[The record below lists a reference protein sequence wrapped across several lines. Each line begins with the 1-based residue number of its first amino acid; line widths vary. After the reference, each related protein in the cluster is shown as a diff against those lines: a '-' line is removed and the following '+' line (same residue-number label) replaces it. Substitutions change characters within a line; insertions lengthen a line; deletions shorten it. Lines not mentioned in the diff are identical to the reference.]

1 MSKSAQFLEDLK
13 NKTSDEVFLT
23 YMELTSKS
31 EGEEIY
37 RMLPAI
43 GSGIM
48 RHTHIA
54 KGIEL
59 VYTEMDYYNPCFQSE
74 RKEYDV
80 IEVMYIY
87 EGHAEFEL
95 MNRQF
100 ASGQKGDVLIFNSQT
115 SVKKTAIGKEGMRCM
130 SLVLFADDSVD
141 FLNGF
146 LDTNE
151 FHKDDFFHDARTS
164 DSIISFTADEAL
176 ENHFYEMIKLPGE
189 YSKHHV
195 KLATVQ
201 AILLLLQNHSRR
213 RRNSNLYFS
222 GTTGKKVQQVRKM
235 LSTNLEENISIEK
248 LAELSGLNRT
258 TMQKVFKEMY
268 GTTINEYRTQT
279 RIQEAKNLLVT
290 TKLSITEIAGR
301 CGYTNASKF
310 SDVFKRITGTLP
322 RVWREMK

>member
-1 MSKSAQFLEDLK
+1 MS
-13 NKTSDEVFLT
+13 KTSDEIFLT
-23 YMELTSKS
+23 YMELTSSS

-37 RMLPAI
+37 RMLPAV

-48 RHTHIA
+48 RHTHVA

-59 VYTEMDYYNPCFQSE
+59 VYTEMDYYNPCFQAE

-87 EGHAEFEL
+87 DGKAEFEL

-115 SVKKTAIGKEGMRCM
+115 GVKKTVIGKEGLRCM
-130 SLVLFADDSVD
+130 SLVLFADDTVSYLNSFLGTKDFSSEKFFPDIRNCDSVV
-141 FLNGF
+141 
-146 LDTNE
+146 
-151 FHKDDFFHDARTS
+151 
-164 DSIISFTADEAL
+164 SFTADELL
-176 ENHFYEMIKLPGE
+176 ETLFYEMIKLPGE
-189 YSKHHV
+189 YSKHHI
-195 KLATVQ
+195 KLVTVQ

-213 RRNSNLYFS
+213 RRNNDLYFS

-235 LSTNLEENISIEK
+235 LCTNPEDDISIEY
-248 LAELSGLNRT
+248 LSELSGLNRT
-258 TMQKVFKEMY
+258 TLQKVFKEMY
-268 GTTINEYRTQT
+268 GSTINEYRTQI

-290 TKLSITEIAGR
+290 TNLSITEIAGR

-310 SDVFKRITGTLP
+310 SKVFRNITGVLP
-322 RVWREMK
+322 RNWREKNLS